1 MDINKIKNI
10 IFGAAQE
17 QHRHNKKQM
26 PRRMFLRGAI
36 GICYPNNLME
46 RMLPTLYLQVGRFRN
61 ISICKA
67 QKPMINAQVSD
78 RPLNSWQNKTWIE
91 QQVGMGRTTTC
102 RTCSAAAF
110 RFGSHQ
116 PPRRLLRIRL
126 SICLMRHIRAFAGAF
141 SGMSWK

>member
-91 QQVGMGRTTTC
+91 QQVGMGRITTC
-102 RTCSAAAF
+102 LTCSDTAL
-110 RFGSHQ
+110 RFGSQ
-116 PPRRLLRIRL
+116 PSASQALTANTTVYFPDEAHSRNRLRL
-126 SICLMRHIRAFAGAF
+126 S
-141 SGMSWK
+141 